1 MPGPCPL
8 ALAMSAVPRRRW
20 ATRAELLERVELAKK
35 FIEGHPDAPLDM
47 NGLAQVAGLS
57 KSHFVRL
64 FGDTYGV
71 TPGKFQ
77 TQKRLEMSLTLLQQ
91 GANVADA
98 AMGCGYES
106 VPTYCRQFKQ
116 HFGKTPT
123 QMRNIG

>member
-1 MPGPCPL
+1 
-8 ALAMSAVPRRRW
+8 MSAVPRRRW